1 MKLNT
6 DIKPRRDGTVN
17 VTVGDTTYT
26 FRGVPLAAEVEDE
39 SHVSF
44 LLNTSLFYPENAE
57 DFERAGQTLGAALTA
72 NQDGDG
78 DQDEE
83 ENENDGEELVNG
95 GAPVEALTPAK
106 PKQAAAKPAVAKPK
120 AKAK

>member
-17 VTVGDTTYT
+17 VKVGDTTYT
-26 FRGVPLAAEVEDE
+26 FCGVPLAAEVEDE

-44 LLNTSLFYPENAE
+44 LLNNGAFYPENPE
-57 DFERAGQTLGAALTA
+57 DFERAGLTLGAALTA
-72 NQDGDG
+72 NTDGDD
-78 DQDEE
+78 DQDEDDD
-83 ENENDGEELVNG
+83 ENDEEELS
-95 GAPVEALTPAK
+95 GAPLEALTPAK
-106 PKQAAAKPAVAKPK
+106 PKPAAAKPK